1 MLQML
6 DKIGVPTSKR
16 LECNRDGGPQIDKRT
31 AAKIEQSLGIRV
43 DKPRPMSEFSMRG
56 DDTIVIDGKT
66 MDKPFVEKPVS
77 GENHN
82 VNIYFAKKK
91 GGGARRL
98 FRKVSFVSPSIPCQR
113 RLTDSVQVGNQSS
126 AFEPD
131 MVVPRTDASYVYEQF
146 IDVENCEDIKVYTL
160 GPNFVHAETRKS
172 PVVDGIVRRNTE
184 GKEIRF
190 ICQLTDAEK
199 KMARDISVAF
209 KQNICGFDL
218 LRANGK
224 SYVIDVNGWS

>member
-1 MLQML
+1 M
-6 DKIGVPTSKR
+6 VR
-16 LECNRDGGPQIDKRT
+16 
-31 AAKIEQSLGIRV
+31 
-43 DKPRPMSEFSMRG
+43 
-56 DDTIVIDGKT
+56 
-66 MDKPFVEKPVS
+66 
-77 GENHN
+77 
-82 VNIYFAKKK
+82 
-91 GGGARRL
+91 
-98 FRKVSFVSPSIPCQR
+98 
-113 RLTDSVQVGNQSS
+113 QVGNQSS
-126 AFEPD
+126 AHEPN
-131 MVVPRTDASYVYEQF
+131 MTVPRLDASYVYEQF